1 MGGNPMRAL
10 LRWIGSLLGLGSDTR
25 AQASYDEM
33 LYEIRHRNARYY

>member
-1 MGGNPMRAL
+1 MRAL